1 MYRNSVNSQNINNI
15 FAFMKGKWYSIQNK
29 AGGETAD
36 IYIFDEI
43 GTYGVTAQEFINDIK
58 DLKGTSINLRINSL
72 GGDVFDGMA
81 MYNVI
86 KRREAKTTVYIE
98 GIAAS
103 IATIIA
109 LGADEVVMAE
119 NSLFMIHN
127 AWGGTMGEAKDMRK
141 TADTLDKISGEL
153 TDIYRKK
160 TGLSYEALQEMMD
173 EETWLNAEEAYEL
186 GFVDVISDSIK
197 VAAKYDVSKFKNI
210 TEEEIQNKLNINIKN
225 RKMTNELK
233 EWFNNK
239 VEEIVA
245 AVKGDVKV
253 SEDVVEETTV
263 NVMLGDKEDIMN
275 KMSDFETNNI
285 ELANKISSLE
295 EELANAKGTNLTLT
309 EEVEALN
316 AKINKADAKGTEIVT
331 EADPAVVENKKED
344 ANAGFYNAM
353 AERIRNK
360 FNN

>member
-1 MYRNSVNSQNINNI
+1 MTE
-15 FAFMKGKWYSIQNK
+15 KWYNIQNK
-29 AGGETAD
+29 AGKTAD
-36 IYIFDEI
+36 VYIFDEI
-43 GTYGVTAQEFINDIK
+43 GSYGVTAKQFISDIK
-58 DLKGTSINLRINSL
+58 DLKDLPINLRINSL

-127 AWGGTMGEAKDMRK
+127 AWGGAMGEAEDMRK
-141 TADTLDKISGEL
+141 TAATLDKISSEL

-160 TGLSYEALQEMMD
+160 TGLSYDAISNMMSD
-173 EETWLNAEEAYEL
+173 ETWLNAEEAYEL
-186 GFVDVISDSIK
+186 GFVDTISDSIK

-210 TEEEIQNKLNINIKN
+210 TQEEIQNKLSININNK
-225 RKMTNELK
+225 KMTNELK

-239 VEEIVA
+239 VDEIVN

-253 SEDVVEETTV
+253 SDDVAKQTEITV
-263 NVMLGDKEDIMN
+263 TLADNDEIVN
-275 KMSDFETNNI
+275 KISEFETNNI
-285 ELANKISSLE
+285 ELSNKISLLE
-295 EELANAKGTNLTLT
+295 EELATSKGANETLT

-316 AKINKADAKGTEIVT
+316 AKINKASAKGTEIKT

-353 AERIRNK
+353 AEKIRNK

>member
-1 MYRNSVNSQNINNI
+1 MTE
-15 FAFMKGKWYSIQNK
+15 KWYNIQNK
-29 AGGETAD
+29 ASDVTD
-36 IYIFDEI
+36 VYIFDEI

-58 DLKGTSINLRINSL
+58 GLKDMPINLRINSL

-141 TADTLDKISGEL
+141 TAETLDKISSEL

-160 TGLSYEALQEMMD
+160 TGLSNDVLAEMMD
-173 EETWLNAEEAYEL
+173 EETWLNAQEAYEL
-186 GFVDVISDSIK
+186 GFIDTISDSIK

-210 TEEEIQNKLNINIKN
+210 TQEEIQNKLSININNK
-225 RKMTNELK
+225 KMTNELK
-233 EWFNNK
+233 EWFNSK
-239 VEEIVA
+239 VDEIVA
-245 AVKGDVKV
+245 TVKGDVKV
-253 SEDVVEETTV
+253 SKDVAEETMITV
-263 NVMLGDKEDIMN
+263 NLGDNDDIKN
-275 KMSDFETNNI
+275 KISEFESNNI
-285 ELANKISSLE
+285 ELSSKITSLE
-295 EELANAKGTNLTLT
+295 EELATAKGTNETLT
-309 EEVEALN
+309 SEVEALN
-316 AKINKADAKGTEIVT
+316 AKINKADAKGTEIET

>member
-1 MYRNSVNSQNINNI
+1 
-15 FAFMKGKWYSIQNK
+15 MKGKWYNIQNK
-29 AGGETAD
+29 VEGKSTD

-58 DLKGTSINLRINSL
+58 ELKGTPINLRINSL

-263 NVMLGDKEDIMN
+263 NVTLGDKEDIMN
-275 KMSDFETNNI
+275 KISEFETNNI
-285 ELANKISSLE
+285 ELKNKISSLE

-316 AKINKADAKGTEIVT
+316 AKINKADAKGTEIKT
-331 EADPAVVENKKED
+331 DSDPAVVENKKED

>member
-1 MYRNSVNSQNINNI
+1 MTE
-15 FAFMKGKWYSIQNK
+15 KWYNIQNK
-29 AGGETAD
+29 AGKTAD
-36 IYIFDEI
+36 VYIFDEI
-43 GTYGVTAQEFINDIK
+43 GSYGVTAKQFISDIK
-58 DLKGTSINLRINSL
+58 DLKDLPINLRINSL

-127 AWGGTMGEAKDMRK
+127 AWGGAMGEAEDMRK
-141 TADTLDKISGEL
+141 TAATLDKISSEL

-160 TGLSYEALQEMMD
+160 TGLSYDAISNMMSD
-173 EETWLNAEEAYEL
+173 ETWLNAEEAYEL
-186 GFVDVISDSIK
+186 GFVDTISDSIK

-210 TEEEIQNKLNINIKN
+210 TQEEIQNKLSININNK
-225 RKMTNELK
+225 KMTNELK

-239 VEEIVA
+239 VDEIVN

-253 SEDVVEETTV
+253 SDDVAKQTEITV
-263 NVMLGDKEDIMN
+263 NLADNDEIVN
-275 KMSDFETNNI
+275 KISEFETNNI
-285 ELANKISSLE
+285 ELSNKISLLE
-295 EELANAKGTNLTLT
+295 EELATSKGANETLT

-316 AKINKADAKGTEIVT
+316 AKINKASAKGTEIET

-353 AERIRNK
+353 AARIRNR

>member
-1 MYRNSVNSQNINNI
+1 MTE
-15 FAFMKGKWYSIQNK
+15 KWYNIQNK
-29 AGGETAD
+29 ASGITD
-36 IYIFDEI
+36 VYIFDEI
-43 GTYGVTAQEFINDIK
+43 GTYGVTAQAFINDIK
-58 DLKGTSINLRINSL
+58 DLKDTPINLRINSL

-141 TADTLDKISGEL
+141 TAETLDKISSEL

-160 TGLSYEALQEMMD
+160 TGLSNDVLAEMMD
-173 EETWLNAEEAYEL
+173 AETWLNADEAYEL
-186 GFVDVISDSIK
+186 GFVDTISDSIK

-210 TEEEIQNKLNINIKN
+210 TQEEIQNKLSININNK
-225 RKMTNELK
+225 KMTNELK
-233 EWFNNK
+233 EWFNSK
-239 VEEIVA
+239 VDEIVA
-245 AVKGDVKV
+245 TVKGDVKV
-253 SEDVVEETTV
+253 SKDVAEETMITV
-263 NVMLGDKEDIMN
+263 NLGDNDDIKN
-275 KMSDFETNNI
+275 KISEFESNNI
-285 ELANKISSLE
+285 ELSSKIASLE
-295 EELANAKGTNLTLT
+295 EELATAKGTNETLT
-309 EEVEALN
+309 GEVEALN
-316 AKINKADAKGTEIVT
+316 AKINKADAKGTKIET
-331 EADPAVVENKKED
+331 DSDPAVVENKKED
-344 ANAGFYNAM
+344 ANANFYNAM
-353 AERIRNK
+353 AEKVRNK

>member
-1 MYRNSVNSQNINNI
+1 MTE
-15 FAFMKGKWYSIQNK
+15 KWYNIQNK
-29 AGGETAD
+29 AGKTAD
-36 IYIFDEI
+36 VYIFDEI

-58 DLKGTSINLRINSL
+58 DLKDLPINLRINSL

-119 NSLFMIHN
+119 NSLLMIHN
-127 AWGGTMGEAKDMRK
+127 AWGGAMGEAKDMRK
-141 TADTLDKISGEL
+141 TAATLEKISGEL

-160 TGLSYEALQEMMD
+160 TGLSYDALAEMMD
-173 EETWLNAEEAYEL
+173 EETWLNAQEAYEL
-186 GFVDVISDSIK
+186 GFVDTISDSIK

-210 TEEEIQNKLNINIKN
+210 TQEEIQNKLSININNK
-225 RKMTNELK
+225 KMTNELK

-239 VEEIVA
+239 VEEIVT

-253 SEDVVEETTV
+253 SADVAEQTAITV
-263 NVMLGDKEDIMN
+263 NLGDNDEIMN
-275 KMSDFETNNI
+275 KISEFETNNI
-285 ELANKISSLE
+285 ELSNKISLLE
-295 EELANAKGTNLTLT
+295 EELATSKGANETLT

-316 AKINKADAKGTEIVT
+316 AKINKADAKGTKIET

-353 AERIRNK
+353 AEKIRNK

>member
-1 MYRNSVNSQNINNI
+1 MTE
-15 FAFMKGKWYSIQNK
+15 KWYNIQNK
-29 AGGETAD
+29 AGKTAD
-36 IYIFDEI
+36 VYIFDEI
-43 GTYGVTAQEFINDIK
+43 GSYGVTAKQFISDIK
-58 DLKGTSINLRINSL
+58 DLKDLPINLRINSL

-127 AWGGTMGEAKDMRK
+127 AWGGAMGEAEDMRK
-141 TADTLDKISGEL
+141 TAATLDKISSEL

-160 TGLSYEALQEMMD
+160 TGLSYDAISNMMSD
-173 EETWLNAEEAYEL
+173 ETWLNAEEAYEL
-186 GFVDVISDSIK
+186 GFVDTISDSIK

-210 TEEEIQNKLNINIKN
+210 TQEEIQNKLSININNK
-225 RKMTNELK
+225 KMTNELK

-239 VEEIVA
+239 VDEIVN

-253 SEDVVEETTV
+253 SDDVAKQTEITV
-263 NVMLGDKEDIMN
+263 NLADNDEIVN
-275 KMSDFETNNI
+275 KISEFETNNI
-285 ELANKISSLE
+285 ELSNKISLLE
-295 EELANAKGTNLTLT
+295 EELATSKGANETLT

-316 AKINKADAKGTEIVT
+316 AKINKADAKGTEIET
-331 EADPAVVENKKED
+331 DSDPVIVENKKED
-344 ANAGFYNAM
+344 ANASFYNAM
-353 AERIRNK
+353 AERVRNK

>member
-1 MYRNSVNSQNINNI
+1 MTE
-15 FAFMKGKWYSIQNK
+15 KWYNIQNK
-29 AGGETAD
+29 AGETAD
-36 IYIFDEI
+36 VYIFDEI
-43 GTYGVTAQEFINDIK
+43 GTYGITAQEFITDIK
-58 DLKGTSINLRINSL
+58 DLKDTPINLRINSL

-103 IATIIA
+103 IATIIS

-141 TADTLDKISGEL
+141 TAETLEKITGEL

-160 TGLSYEALQEMMD
+160 TGLSYDALAEMMD
-173 EETWLNAEEAYEL
+173 EETWLNANEALEM
-186 GFVDVISDSIK
+186 GFIDTISDSIK

-210 TEEEIQNKLNINIKN
+210 TQEEIQNKLSININNK
-225 RKMTNELK
+225 KMTNELK

-239 VEEIVA
+239 VEEIVT

-253 SEDVVEETTV
+253 SEDVAEQTAITV
-263 NVMLGDKEDIMN
+263 NLGDNDEIKN
-275 KMSDFETNNI
+275 KISEFESSNI
-285 ELANKISSLE
+285 ELSNKISLLE
-295 EELANAKGTNLTLT
+295 EELVASKGTNETLT
-309 EEVEALN
+309 QEVEALN

-331 EADPAVVENKKED
+331 EADPVVVENKKED

-353 AERIRNK
+353 ADKLKNK

>member
-1 MYRNSVNSQNINNI
+1 MTE
-15 FAFMKGKWYSIQNK
+15 KWYNIQNK
-29 AGGETAD
+29 AGETAD
-36 IYIFDEI
+36 VYIFDEI
-43 GTYGVTAQEFINDIK
+43 GTYGITAQEFINDIK
-58 DLKGTSINLRINSL
+58 DLKDTPINLRINSL

-127 AWGGTMGEAKDMRK
+127 AWGGSMGEAKDMRK
-141 TADTLDKISGEL
+141 TADTLDKISSEL
-153 TDIYRKK
+153 IDIYRKK
-160 TGLSYEALQEMMD
+160 TGLSYEGLSAMMD
-173 EETWLNAEEAYEL
+173 EETWLNANEAFEM
-186 GFVDVISDSIK
+186 GFIDTISDSIK

-210 TEEEIQNKLNINIKN
+210 TQEEIQNKLSININNK
-225 RKMTNELK
+225 KMTNELK

-239 VEEIVA
+239 VEEIVT

-253 SEDVVEETTV
+253 SAEVAEQTDITV
-263 NVMLGDKEDIMN
+263 NLGDNDEIKN
-275 KMSDFETNNI
+275 KISEFETGNI
-285 ELANKISSLE
+285 ELSNKISLLE
-295 EELANAKGTNLTLT
+295 EELVASKGTNETLT
-309 EEVEALN
+309 QEVEALN

-331 EADPAVVENKKED
+331 EGDPAVVENKKED
-344 ANAGFYNAM
+344 ANAGFYNVM
-353 AERIRNK
+353 AEKIRNK

>member
-1 MYRNSVNSQNINNI
+1 MEKN
-15 FAFMKGKWYSIQNK
+15 WYSINNK
-29 AGGETAD
+29 AAKAAD

-43 GTYGVTAQEFINDIK
+43 GNYGVTAKQFISDIK
-58 DLKGTSINLRINSL
+58 NLKGKPINLRINSL

-109 LGADEVVMAE
+109 LGADKIVMAE

-127 AWGGTMGEAKDMRK
+127 AWGGTMGDAKDMRK
-141 TADTLDKISGEL
+141 TAETLEKISAEL
-153 TDIYRKK
+153 TDIYSKK
-160 TGLSYEALQEMMD
+160 TGLSNKVIKGMMD
-173 EETWLNAEEAYEL
+173 EETWLNAEEAYDL

-210 TEEEIQNKLNINIKN
+210 TQEEIQNKLSINIKN
-225 RKMTNELK
+225 RKMTNDLK

-239 VEEIVA
+239 VDEIVA
-245 AVKGDVKV
+245 TVKGTAKV
-253 SEDVVEETTV
+253 SKDVVEDVEVTV
-263 NVMLGDKEDIMN
+263 NLADNDEIKN
-275 KMSDFETNNI
+275 KISEFETKNI
-285 ELANKISSLE
+285 ELSNKISLLE
-295 EELANAKGTNLTLT
+295 EELVSSKGANETLT
-309 EEVEALN
+309 TEIEALN
-316 AKINKADAKGTEIVT
+316 AKINKTDAKGKEIKT
-331 EADPAVVENKKED
+331 DGDPAVVENKKED

>member
-1 MYRNSVNSQNINNI
+1 MTE
-15 FAFMKGKWYSIQNK
+15 KWYNIQNK
-29 AGGETAD
+29 AGKPAD
-36 IYIFDEI
+36 VYIFDEI
-43 GTYGVTAQEFINDIK
+43 GTYGITAQEFITDIK
-58 DLKGTSINLRINSL
+58 DLKDTPINLRINSL

-103 IATIIA
+103 IATIIS

-141 TADTLDKISGEL
+141 TADTLEKITGEL

-160 TGLSYEALQEMMD
+160 TGLSYDALAEMMD
-173 EETWLNAEEAYEL
+173 EETWLNANEALEM
-186 GFVDVISDSIK
+186 GFIDTISDSIK

-210 TEEEIQNKLNINIKN
+210 TQEEIQNKLSININNK
-225 RKMTNELK
+225 KMTNELK

-239 VEEIVA
+239 VEEIVT

-253 SEDVVEETTV
+253 SADVAEQTAITV
-263 NVMLGDKEDIMN
+263 NLGDNDEIKN
-275 KMSDFETNNI
+275 KISEFESSNI
-285 ELANKISSLE
+285 ELSNKISLLE
-295 EELANAKGTNLTLT
+295 EELVASKGTNETLT
-309 EEVEALN
+309 QEVEALN

-331 EADPAVVENKKED
+331 EADPVVVENKKED

-353 AERIRNK
+353 ADKLKNK